1 MRKET
6 DQRGVAASPA
16 CDGNPV
22 RYPRAPGGNHLYLRF
37 AYEEGELK
45 IGQLPT

>member
-1 MRKET
+1 MEILFDT
-6 DQRGVAASPA
+6 P
-16 CDGNPV
+16 
-22 RYPRAPGGNHLYLRF
+22 APGGNHLYLRF